1 MIYLDCERE
10 VIARESQKNPQVDV
24 TAENRAYV
32 IYTSGSTGRPKGV
45 EISHGS
51 LVNFILSTCDVLAVS
66 DRDRILQFALIS
78 FDTAVEEIFPCLNRG
93 ATLVLRTD
101 SMLESAS
108 IFWQKCR
115 DWQITVLDL
124 PTVYWHELT
133 EELVSEL
140 TLPDALRLVIIG
152 GERAVPERFTQW
164 QKPSVIMFGS

>member
-66 DRDRILQFALIS
+66 DRDRILQFAS
-78 FDTAVEEIFPCLNRG
+78 REF
-93 ATLVLRTD
+93 
-101 SMLESAS
+101 
-108 IFWQKCR
+108 
-115 DWQITVLDL
+115 
-124 PTVYWHELT
+124 
-133 EELVSEL
+133 
-140 TLPDALRLVIIG
+140 
-152 GERAVPERFTQW
+152 
-164 QKPSVIMFGS
+164 